1 MSSVAV
7 KKSINYWVSGQFH
20 QIMFVP
26 SSSDIA
32 YHLIRKSFQLL
43 ILQKVKIM
51 PSLDNCNWVQQT
63 NKLLRLKL
71 FPLVEIN
78 SYINPAETHL
88 ISEQFRW
95 HMYMFLNIIKHNFFL
110 PKNGNSK

>member
-26 SSSDIA
+26 SSFDIA

-78 SYINPAETHL
+78 SYINPAETQ
-88 ISEQFRW
+88 SV
-95 HMYMFLNIIKHNFFL
+95 
-110 PKNGNSK
+110 NSSAGICICF